1 MWLISGILDR
11 IQDYAGK
18 SKSLIIIYPLGSYT
32 ENFERMLAAQ
42 SYFKPNLITVVKKRT
57 EGQRPIR
64 TLEDKGLVKLFYSS
78 RQNNIYCRYN
88 FYCKLKLRMPRKVDK
103 RGVCCLKGAPEER
116 RAEINNL
123 LTGTSP
129 NVSPFTDDQF
139 NFENY
144 RNNGIV

>member
-1 MWLISGILDR
+1 M
-11 IQDYAGK
+11 
-18 SKSLIIIYPLGSYT
+18 GSYT
-32 ENFERMLAAQ
+32 ENFDRMLAAQ
-42 SYFKPNLITVVKKRT
+42 NYFKPNLITVVKKRT
-57 EGQRPIR
+57 ESQRPIR

-129 NVSPFTDDQF
+129 NVSPFTDDQL

-144 RNNGIV
+144 RK

>member
-1 MWLISGILDR
+1 M
-11 IQDYAGK
+11 
-18 SKSLIIIYPLGSYT
+18 GSYT
-32 ENFERMLAAQ
+32 ENFERILAAQ

-57 EGQRPIR
+57 EGQRTIR

-103 RGVCCLKGAPEER
+103 RVVCCLKGAPEER

-139 NFENY
+139 NFENH
-144 RNNGIV
+144 RK

>member
-1 MWLISGILDR
+1 ME
-11 IQDYAGK
+11 
-18 SKSLIIIYPLGSYT
+18 SYT

-57 EGQRPIR
+57 EGQKSIR
-64 TLEDKGLVKLFYSS
+64 ILDDKGLVKLFYTS
-78 RQNNIYCRYN
+78 RQNNIYRHYN
-88 FYCKLKLRMPRKVDK
+88 FYCKLKLRMPRKLDK

-116 RAEINNL
+116 RAEFNNL

-139 NFENY
+139 NFENN

>member
-1 MWLISGILDR
+1 M
-11 IQDYAGK
+11 
-18 SKSLIIIYPLGSYT
+18 GSYT